1 MNGIFKNVSTTPLF
15 RCCSRAYIKRE
26 FDKYLAD
33 LNMINPDIMK
43 YLINVGKEKWSRH
56 HFPNMRYEI
65 ITINISESYNDT
77 IRVAREMLI
86 TMLFE

>member
-1 MNGIFKNVSTTPLF
+1 
-15 RCCSRAYIKRE
+15 
-26 FDKYLAD
+26 
-33 LNMINPDIMK
+33 MINPDIMK